1 MSKLINFYS
10 FYSHLV
16 LFLNLANVRNDSS
29 TVNHYSKGTS
39 TALDNSLHSLRE
51 INQDEE
57 ECSKKVEEVGDFL
70 SYVSGDEIQKVNGV
84 QKQLVSLSP
93 DHTNEST
100 TSSLREVWKLLDN
113 DDISTIHSM
122 RSSQSQFRGL
132 NIKGKN
138 IETTT
143 RTKEDKKITSK
154 RTALPKVTQ
163 KKAKI
168 RNYNVK
174 DS

>member
-1 MSKLINFYS
+1 ML
-10 FYSHLV
+10 
-16 LFLNLANVRNDSS
+16 NDSS
-29 TVNHYSKGTS
+29 TVNHHSKGTEKP
-39 TALDNSLHSLRE
+39 LDNSLYLLDE
-51 INQDEE
+51 IHQHDE
-57 ECSKKVEEVGDFL
+57 ECSEKVEDVRGFV
-70 SYVSGDEIQKVNGV
+70 SCGSGDEIQNVDGA
-84 QKQLVSLSP
+84 QKQLVSLST

-113 DDISTIHSM
+113 DDISTIHST

-138 IETTT
+138 IETTKC
-143 RTKEDKKITSK
+143 TKEDKKITSK
-154 RTALPKVTQ
+154 RTVLPKATQ

>member
-1 MSKLINFYS
+1 M
-10 FYSHLV
+10 
-16 LFLNLANVRNDSS
+16 
-29 TVNHYSKGTS
+29 
-39 TALDNSLHSLRE
+39 
-51 INQDEE
+51 
-57 ECSKKVEEVGDFL
+57 EEVSDFL

-132 NIKGKN
+132 NIKGNN